1 MNLCSCQL
9 INFEAHKGEIQ
20 MSKNNEI
27 DENENVVIG
36 FFANKEAAD
45 DAIDGL
51 KQWDKANDHI
61 KFGAIGT
68 ITKDGDKVK
77 THVGRKT
84 GKGALIG
91 AGVGVI
97 AAVLTGGASII
108 GTTVLGGALGAFFKK
123 SSHLT
128 KDEIAQIGTELDSG
142 KVAVLVPCDD
152 WEIDSAEEFL
162 KASHGT
168 VRTYKVPTEA
178 LEAAAPAVSDDV
190 ASDDS
195 ETDDAS

>member
-1 MNLCSCQL
+1 
-9 INFEAHKGEIQ
+9 
-20 MSKNNEI
+20 MSEDK
-27 DENENVVIG
+27 DLNENVVIG
-36 FFANKEAAD
+36 FFVDKDAAD
-45 DAIDGL
+45 EAIDGL
-51 KQWDKANDHI
+51 KKWDKANDHI

-123 SSHLT
+123 STGLT
-128 KDEIAQIGTELDSG
+128 KEDIAEIGAELDAG
-142 KVAVLVPCDD
+142 KVAVMVPCDEH
-152 WEIDSAEEFL
+152 EIDSAIAFL
-162 KASHGT
+162 KGSRGT
-168 VRTYKVPTEA
+168 GVRAYRVPTEA
-178 LEAAAPAVSDDV
+178 LEDAAPVVSDDVTSDDVTSDDV
-190 ASDDS
+190 ASDES
-195 ETDDAS
+195 

>member
-1 MNLCSCQL
+1 
-9 INFEAHKGEIQ
+9 
-20 MSKNNEI
+20 MSN
-27 DENENVVIG
+27 DTDQNENVVIG
-36 FFANKEAAD
+36 FFPDEDAAD
-45 DAIDGL
+45 KAIHDL

-91 AGVGVI
+91 ATVGVV

-128 KDEIAQIGTELDSG
+128 KAEIEQIGTELDSG
-142 KVAVLVPCDD
+142 KVAVLVPCDE

-162 KASHGT
+162 KAYQAT
-168 VRTYKVPTEA
+168 VRTYGVPTEA

-195 ETDDAS
+195 DTDEVG

>member
-1 MNLCSCQL
+1 
-9 INFEAHKGEIQ
+9 
-20 MSKNNEI
+20 MSKDKET
-27 DENENVVIG
+27 DLNENVVIG
-36 FFANKEAAD
+36 FFADKDAAD

-51 KQWDKANDHI
+51 KKWDKANDHI

-97 AAVLTGGASII
+97 AAVLTGGASIL
-108 GTTVLGGALGAFFKK
+108 GTTVLGGALGAFFKN
-123 SSHLT
+123 STGLT
-128 KDEIAQIGTELDSG
+128 KDDIQAIGDELDAG
-142 KVAVLVPCDD
+142 KVAVMVPCDE
-152 WEIDSAEEFL
+152 WEIESAEEFL
-162 KASHGT
+162 KASHAT

-178 LEAAAPAVSDDV
+178 LAAAAPAVSDDV
-190 ASDDS
+190 ASDDADS
-195 ETDDAS
+195 TDS